1 MNLPRIALLLA
12 LATAAG
18 CSATSSPGPAGSTT
32 AASTTG
38 AGGGAT
44 GASTTGEGGS
54 FIPGSGGSGGGQGGG
69 EPQIAEVYGHSP
81 DTLYRL
87 DPDTKAVTIVGAFQG
102 CSGVID
108 IALDK
113 DSKLI
118 GATFGGLYTID
129 KGNAHCT
136 LIAGGSYPNSLSFVP
151 AGTVDPEKEALVGYL
166 GSTYV
171 RIDPQTGTVS
181 NIGALSGGYVSS
193 GDIVS
198 VKGGK
203 SLLTVNGQGC
213 GDCIVEVNPT
223 TGDLVKNW
231 GPVGHGAV
239 YGLAFWAGKAYGF
252 DDAGEIFEI
261 DFAANGTGVT
271 ATNIPIPGN
280 PFLQFWGAGSTTS
293 APAVPVPK

>member
-1 MNLPRIALLLA
+1 MKLPRLTPLFL
-12 LATAAG
+12 LATAAA
-18 CSATSSPGPAGSTT
+18 CSATPNTTPAGGTT
-32 AASTTG
+32 SMATG
-38 AGGGAT
+38 AGGGAQSSSSST
-44 GASTTGEGGS
+44 GAGGD

-87 DPDTKAVTIVGAFQG
+87 DPDTKAVTTVGDFQG

-113 DSKLI
+113 DSKLL
-118 GATFGGLYTID
+118 GASFGGLYAID

-136 LIAGGSYPNSLSFVP
+136 LIANGSYPNSLSFVP
-151 AGTVDPEKEALVGYL
+151 AGTVDPDKEALVGYL

-171 RIDPQTGTVS
+171 RIDPQTGSVS
-181 NIGALSGGYVSS
+181 NIGALSGGYASS

-203 SLLTVNGQGC
+203 SYLTVNGNGC
-213 GDCIVEVNPT
+213 GDCIVEVNPS

-261 DFAANGTGVT
+261 DFAMDGSKVT
-271 ATNIPIPGN
+271 TSIIPIPGN
-280 PFLQFWGAGSTTS
+280 PSLQFWGAGSTTS
-293 APAVPVPK
+293 APVVPVPK